1 MRIAEGRLA
10 ERLAA
15 DGWLAVVDGPSLR
28 RLIRRGSYAPHVP
41 WDDAWNLQR
50 LGAIEDAEEL
60 SRQLLASPGGWGSS
74 TRHADAVE
82 LLERVVGTG
91 ELPRSFVVLMVCT
104 CRRWDR
110 VTAKLI
116 AAIEDA
122 GLLDTA
128 GLDELAEAFLSH
140 EHVISYPLT
149 WVSPEWLEVELDG
162 GAGHCYT
169 IDEHTLAHHRPSFE
183 PPLRRWAARRALRA
197 EPGRIDELLRA
208 ARAFEPRHRDA
219 LVHGLLDAAAGLDE
233 ARRRD
238 LVRCGLESARASV
251 RRTALNRLCELDGP
265 DVAARRA
272 RADTN
277 ATVREWRPP
286 EDELTTLSLLAS

>member
-1 MRIAEGRLA
+1 
-10 ERLAA
+10 
-15 DGWLAVVDGPSLR
+15 
-28 RLIRRGSYAPHVP
+28 
-41 WDDAWNLQR
+41 
-50 LGAIEDAEEL
+50 
-60 SRQLLASPGGWGSS
+60 
-74 TRHADAVE
+74 
-82 LLERVVGTG
+82 
-91 ELPRSFVVLMVCT
+91 MVCT

-122 GLLDTA
+122 GLLGTG

-140 EHVISYPLT
+140 EHVIAYPLT
-149 WVSPEWLEVELDG
+149 WVSPGWLEVELDG
-162 GAGHCYT
+162 GVGRSYT
-169 IDEHTLAHHRPSFE
+169 IDEHTVGHHRASFE

-233 ARRRD
+233 ARQRE

-251 RRTALNRLCELDGP
+251 RRTALDRLCELDGLEI
-265 DVAARRA
+265 AARRA

-277 ATVREWRPP
+277 ATVRAWRPP
-286 EDELTTLSLLAS
+286 EAELTTLSLLAS